1 MFDHTNFPMVLTF
14 GWWYS
19 SQTNMLDIDQLLMG
33 RITDM
38 EKAIVFMNTMQK
50 KPKRKRK
57 RESKSVDKNRDTSP
71 IETDKLKKVPCNT

>member
-1 MFDHTNFPMVLTF
+1 
-14 GWWYS
+14 
-19 SQTNMLDIDQLLMG
+19 MLDIDQLLMG

-38 EKAIVFMNTMQK
+38 EKAIVFMNTIQK

-57 RESKSVDKNRDTSP
+57 RESKAVDKNRDTSP